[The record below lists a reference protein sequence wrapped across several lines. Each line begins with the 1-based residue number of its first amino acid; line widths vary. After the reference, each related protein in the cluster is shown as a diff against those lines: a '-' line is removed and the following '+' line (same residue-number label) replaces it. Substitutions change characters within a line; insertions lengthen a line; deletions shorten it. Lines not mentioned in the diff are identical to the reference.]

1 MLLNASQI
9 DSVQLII
16 LAIEDIS
23 GKKILEEKLTDYT
36 KELEVKVANRTAE
49 LELRVK
55 ELERINKMMIGREIK
70 MIQLKTEIKK
80 LKNPRKRL

>member
-16 LAIEDIS
+16 LAIEDVS
-23 GKKILEEKLTDYT
+23 HKKILEEKLTDYT
-36 KELEVKVANRTAE
+36 KELEVKVVNRTAE

-70 MIQLKTEIKK
+70 MIHLKTEIKK
-80 LKNPRKRL
+80 LKKPRKSL